1 MMGGGI
7 EDYARRF
14 ARLRTNRNRK
24 VWSGVTVHQAPY
36 KPLLLLCVLDLLD
49 SDKISSN
56 FVEITEDLTELFGR
70 YCERV
75 LPSRRPGDLALP
87 FFHLRSEGFWHLLP
101 RHENASL
108 DSQIAYMARLRE
120 EVIGARLDEELYGLM
135 RSHENRDRLRSVL
148 IGTYFSPEARGP
160 VFAQSAINRGAFVYS
175 EELLRRPEDTRVEE
189 ALPVEEAYRPAVRD
203 QGFRR
208 AVVTAYL
215 HRCALCGIRVR
226 TLDGRTAVAAA
237 HIVPWSVTH
246 DDRPANGMAL
256 CRMCHWVFDEGLVRV
271 SSGYEILASP
281 HLNVAD
287 NLPGY
292 LTNLEGRGIL
302 GPSRRPFWPD
312 IGSLRW
318 HRENVFRTGQP

>member
-1 MMGGGI
+1 MGDGI
-7 EDYARRF
+7 EDYAKRF
-14 ARLRTNRNRK
+14 AGLRANRNRK
-24 VWSGVTVHQAPY
+24 VWSGVTAHQAPY

-49 SDKISSN
+49 SGRISSN
-56 FVEITEDLTELFGR
+56 FVEISEDLAELFVR

-101 RHENASL
+101 KRENAGL

-120 EVIGARLDEELYGLM
+120 EVVGARLDEALYDLM
-135 RSHENRDRLRSVL
+135 RSRENRDRLRSVL
-148 IGTYFSPEARGP
+148 IETYFSPETRGLILE
-160 VFAQSAINRGAFVYS
+160 QGAINRGAFFYS
-175 EELLRRPEDTRVEE
+175 EELLRRPEDPRIGE

-226 TLDGRTAVAAA
+226 TPDGRTAVAAA

-256 CRMCHWVFDEGLVRV
+256 CRMCHWVFDEGLMRV
-271 SSGYEILASP
+271 SSGYEILASS
-281 HLNVAD
+281 HLSVAD

-312 IGSLRW
+312 VESLRW
-318 HRENVFRTGQP
+318 HRENVFRTG

>member
-1 MMGGGI
+1 MMSGGI
-7 EDYARRF
+7 EDYAKRF

-24 VWSGVTVHQAPY
+24 VWSGVTADQAPH
-36 KPLLLLCVLDLLD
+36 KPLLLLCVLDLFD
-49 SDKISSN
+49 SGRISSN
-56 FVEITEDLTELFGR
+56 LVEITDDLTELFGH
-70 YCERV
+70 YWERV
-75 LPSRRPGDLALP
+75 LPFGRPGNLALP
-87 FFHLRSEGFWHLLP
+87 FFHLQGDGFWRLLP
-101 RHENASL
+101 RHEGARIGPQITSL
-108 DSQIAYMARLRE
+108 ARLRD
-120 EVIGARLDEELYGLM
+120 EVIGARLDERLYELILS
-135 RSHENRDRLRSVL
+135 RENRDRLRSVL
-148 IGTYFSPEARGP
+148 IETYFSPETRGL
-160 VFAQSAINRGAFVYS
+160 VFEQGAINRGAFVYS

-237 HIVPWSVTH
+237 HIVPGSVTH

-256 CRMCHWVFDEGLVRV
+256 CRMCHWVFDEGLMRV

-281 HLNVAD
+281 HLNAVD

-302 GPSRRPFWPD
+302 GPSQRPFWPD
-312 IGSLRW
+312 VESLRW
-318 HRENVFRTGQP
+318 HRENVFRTG